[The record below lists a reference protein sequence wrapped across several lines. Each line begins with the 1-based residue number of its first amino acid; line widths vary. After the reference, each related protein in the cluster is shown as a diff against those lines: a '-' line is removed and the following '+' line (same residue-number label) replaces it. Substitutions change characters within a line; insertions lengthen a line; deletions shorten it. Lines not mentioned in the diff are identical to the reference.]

1 MESKVQNAK
10 KNADI
15 AEENDGVTAEKIKF
29 PLYVF
34 PETMKT
40 VDILYKSDNCSS
52 RTEFMEKSI
61 RFYCGY
67 LLQNKLELVD
77 YLAPQ
82 LAALTEGIVKGT
94 EQRLSRALFKVA
106 VDLVSTHSPKL
117 HHCFIINIINRRK
130 HMCNRTKF
138 DSNLK

>member
-1 MESKVQNAK
+1 MVSQQ
-10 KNADI
+10 KNQVSA
-15 AEENDGVTAEKIKF
+15 VC
-29 PLYVF
+29 F

-106 VDLVSTHSPKL
+106 VELGAITHMLAAINDIDDETMVKL
-117 HHCFIINIINRRK
+117 RAMCTDEVRRINGVINFERAVRYQR
-130 HMCNRTKF
+130 N
-138 DSNLK
+138 